1 MFIFEIIFGVL
12 VISDMILTYMIIF
25 QKKGVEVGKVA
36 KWYIKY
42 KWPTWLITAIAV
54 VSLVMFLRFAQM
66 RRMLIFADAYMIRL
80 TLKNW
85 KVYNGR

>member
-1 MFIFEIIFGVL
+1 MVIFEIIFGVL

-42 KWPTWLITAIAV
+42 KWPTWLITAVAV
-54 VSLVMFLRFAQM
+54 VALVAFIRFVQM
-66 RRMLIFADAYMIRL
+66 RWMFILADAYMIRL
-80 TLKNW
+80 TIKNVV
-85 KVYNGR
+85 VYNGR